1 MSRLALLLLAAV
13 AVLRGASYLPT
24 AWALDELAPLAVVAA
39 QVAAAA
45 AAALLLLALRPHA
58 RAEARALVLGRP
70 GAVLL
75 LGATQTAAPLLL
87 VAVALERVP
96 TGLTAVLIAAT
107 PLFVALLGVL
117 AGGGR
122 PRPLPLLGLAVGI
135 VGVALVAG
143 LGSGGLRIDAVGGL
157 AALGA
162 ALAYAAG
169 ALVVRGSF
177 AGVSASATGALAVL
191 GALPFALPPLLLALP
206 AAAPGA
212 RALGAV
218 ALLGVA
224 ALTLAVVL
232 FVRLVQLAGPQRA
245 LLVTYLNPAVALLLG
260 SVVEGERITPRA
272 LGGLALILAGVALG
286 SRAPAAAPSAAAAAL
301 ARPVRGAGS
310 GPESTAPTAPPVM

>member
-1 MSRLALLLLAAV
+1 MSRFVILLLAAV
-13 AVLRGASYLPT
+13 ALLRGASYLPT
-24 AWALDELAPLAVVAA
+24 KWALASLAPLAVVAA
-39 QVAAAA
+39 QVAVAAVA
-45 AAALLLLALRPHA
+45 VLLLLALRPSA
-58 RAEARALVLGRP
+58 RAEARALVLARP
-70 GAVLL
+70 RAVLL
-75 LGATQTAAPLLL
+75 LGATQTAAPLVL

-107 PLFVALLGVL
+107 PLFVAVLGTL
-117 AGGGR
+117 AGGRR
-122 PRPLPLLGLAVGI
+122 PRPLALLGLGVGI
-135 VGVALVAG
+135 VGVAAVAG
-143 LGSGGLRIDAVGGL
+143 FGSGGLRIDALGGL

-177 AGVSASATGALAVL
+177 AGVSATATGSLAVL

-206 AAAPGA
+206 PSAPSA

-218 ALLGVA
+218 VLLGVA

-260 SVVEGERITPRA
+260 SAVEGERITPRA
-272 LGGLALILAGVALG
+272 LGGLALILVGVGLG
-286 SRAPAAAPSAAAAAL
+286 SRGSAPARVPPLRGGAATRDATAAP
-301 ARPVRGAGS
+301 
-310 GPESTAPTAPPVM
+310 TPPVM